1 MRFFSDGAVETAAGN
16 ILWIINKQGVCTMAE
31 KLGILVSSDK
41 HLDYVINLTRAAS
54 EKGKEVELFFTGKGV
69 LLTQSPDFKNL
80 VGKAKMTLCDVSF
93 RALGLKG
100 DVPGMGFKD
109 FATQAKN
116 ADLIEK
122 SDRYVVL

>member
-1 MRFFSDGAVETAAGN
+1 
-16 ILWIINKQGVCTMAE
+16 MAE

-41 HLDYVINLTRAAS
+41 HIDYVVNLARAAS
-54 EKGKEVELFFTGKGV
+54 QKGKEVELFFTGKGV
-69 LLTQSPDFKNL
+69 LLTQLPDFKEL

-93 RALGLKG
+93 RALGLEG
-100 DVPGMGFKD
+100 DVPGLGFKD

-116 ADLIEK
+116 ADLIEE